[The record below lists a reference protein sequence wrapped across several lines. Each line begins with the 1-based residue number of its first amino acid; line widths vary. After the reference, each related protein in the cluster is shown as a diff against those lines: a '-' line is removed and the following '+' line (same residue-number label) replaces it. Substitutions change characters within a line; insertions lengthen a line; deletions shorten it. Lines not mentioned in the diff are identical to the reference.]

1 MSPVPHIVLTECLP
15 ASPTASEDP
24 VRDLANDPI
33 EESPS
38 QDRTGH
44 YTVYQT
50 QISKDRH
57 SFESPP
63 QQEQHCFKE
72 DMELKQE
79 VALLLTE
86 LEVKVVS
93 PLEAQELSRTAGET
107 LQILTISP
115 QTKEVSEVQLSD
127 RPLLVLLREEKTVR
141 EAYRLL
147 HSLLESSKPVPKP
160 RINSSTHLSQQSSLV
175 EALRIGIETGDR
187 VLALQHNTEIK
198 MIPEVQQNSENTTLK
213 SSGSARSVDSLAN
226 QSQRKTRDDIR
237 RSTYRRLDSLEETIR
252 ELENTLIQISGHP
265 TAEQLYTETTT
276 KGTPVQMTGSPTS
289 ETKKPSVPPKP
300 SALSTASIQVHCLY
314 QLCRFVL

>member
-24 VRDLANDPI
+24 VRDVAYDPV

-38 QDRTGH
+38 RDWTGH
-44 YTVYQT
+44 YTVYQS
-50 QISKDRH
+50 QISKERD
-57 SFESPP
+57 SFGSPP
-63 QQEQHCFKE
+63 QQQQHCFKE

-79 VALLLTE
+79 IVLLLTE
-86 LEVKVVS
+86 LEVRVVS
-93 PLEAQELSRTAGET
+93 PLESQELSRITGEA
-107 LQILTISP
+107 LQILTITP
-115 QTKEVSEVQLSD
+115 QTKEVSDVQLSD

-160 RINSSTHLSQQSSLV
+160 RIKSSSHPGQQNSLM
-175 EALRIGIETGDR
+175 EALRRGIETGDR
-187 VLALQHNTEIK
+187 VLTLQHNTEIK
-198 MIPEVQQNSENTTLK
+198 TIPELQQNSANTSLK
-213 SSGSARSVDSLAN
+213 SSVSARSVDSLAN

-252 ELENTLIQISGHP
+252 ELENTLIEISGHP
-265 TAEQLYTETTT
+265 TAEQLYTERTT

-289 ETKKPSVPPKP
+289 ETKKPPVPPKP
-300 SALSTASIQVHCLY
+300 SALSAASIQVHCLY
-314 QLCRFVL
+314 LLCRFLL